1 MQQPPR
7 HTWIFFRVGGFDQVR
22 LESGADLAALGE
34 LDQKLWT
41 ALACPT
47 KGLEFDARTLALID
61 SDNDG
66 RIRAPDI
73 IAAARWATANL
84 KNPDDLLRGA
94 PTLPLAAINDEGD
107 EGRQI
112 IVSAKNILANLGK
125 PDADI
130 ITLDDTSDTAKIF
143 AQTRFNGSGI
153 VPAESAQDQNTAAL
167 ITDIIKYLGAVT
179 DRSGKPGIDQDTLD
193 RFFQALHAYADW
205 WAAGEAQP
213 GVMPLGEHTAAAY
226 AALAALRPRIDDYF
240 ARCRLAAYDSRAALA
255 LNRKTEEYAALADR
269 TLSAHAEEFAEFP
282 LAKIEAD
289 KPLPLRTGY
298 NPAWAEPLAALRTT
312 VITPLYGADK
322 ATLSAAEWEDIKS
335 RFAPYQDWQAKKG
348 GAVVEPL
355 GIARVRELIAGDG
368 RERVAALI
376 AEDRA
381 LEPAMN
387 AIVAVERLIR
397 YHRDLYVLLNNFVN
411 FRDFYSRTHKAVFQA
426 GTLYLDGRACELCV
440 RVDDPARHAVLAAQ
454 SNAYLVYLDCTRH
467 GKADKLGIV
476 AAVTNG
482 DADQLMVGRN
492 GVFYDRQGQDWDATV
507 VKIIENPIG
516 LRQAAWAPYKRMAR
530 MIGEQIEKM
539 AAAKDKVVSSKA
551 AAGIHSATAQSAA
564 ATLRRR
570 AICRHLC
577 RHRSCQRR
585 ARHGA
590 RGGDHRLSIAGV
602 VADTARLLRHPAA
615 HLRTCGGAGLAQA
628 APPQPR
634 PHPRRQRLGGQYPRQ
649 DQHPVRPYPDRAR
662 QTAAGRAALV
672 RRSVCGSAARPLVVS
687 GAVLHRRRSGGLLF
701 TEGENVARSGARGR
715 TSTSWACKGEIAAIR
730 CTCTL
735 SIANQH

>member
-7 HTWIFFRVGGFDQVR
+7 HTWTFFRVGGFDQVR

-94 PTLPLAAINDEGD
+94 PTLPLAAINSEGD

-125 PDADI
+125 PDADV
-130 ITLDDTSDTAKIF
+130 ITLDDTADTAKIF
-143 AQTRFNGSGI
+143 AQTRFNGDGI
-153 VPAESAQDQNTAAL
+153 VPAESAQDQNTTAL

-193 RFFQALHAYADW
+193 RFFQALRAYADW
-205 WAAGEAQP
+205 WAAGETQP
-213 GVMPLGEHTAAAY
+213 GVLPLGEHTAAAY

-240 ARCRLAAYDSRAALA
+240 ARCRLAAYDPRAALA
-255 LNRKTEEYAALADR
+255 LNRKTEEYAALANR

-298 NPAWAEPLAALRTT
+298 NPAWADRLAALRTT

-322 ATLSAAEWEDIKS
+322 ATLSATEWEDIKS

-551 AAGIHSATAQSAA
+551 AAGIQSATAQAEATKPAPPVPFDVARFAGIFAA
-564 ATLRRR
+564 IGLAIGALGTALAAVITGFLSLAWWQIPLALFGILLLISGPAVVLAWLKLRRR
-570 AICRHLC
+570 NLGRILDANGWAVNTRVKINIPFGHTLTVL
-577 RHRSCQRR
+577 
-585 ARHGA
+585 AKLPPGA
-590 RGGDHRLSIAGV
+590 RRSF
-602 VADTARLLRHPAA
+602 ADPYA
-615 HLRTCGGAGLAQA
+615 
-628 APPQPR
+628 
-634 PHPRRQRLGGQYPRQ
+634 
-649 DQHPVRPYPDRAR
+649 DQHHGRWLALALFFI
-662 QTAAGRAALV
+662 AAG
-672 RRSVCGSAARPLVVS
+672 
-687 GAVLHRRRSGGLLF
+687 AVAYYLLK
-701 TEGENVARSGARGR
+701 V
-715 TSTSWACKGEIAAIR
+715 KM
-730 CTCTL
+730 
-735 SIANQH
+735 

>member
-73 IAAARWATANL
+73 IAAARWATANP
-84 KNPDDLLRGA
+84 KNPDDLLRVA
-94 PTLPLAAINDEGD
+94 PTLPLAAINSEGD

-125 PDADI
+125 PDADV
-130 ITLDDTSDTAKIF
+130 ITLDDTATTAKLF
-143 AQTRFNGSGI
+143 AQQRFNGDGI
-153 VPAESAQDQNTAAL
+153 VSAASAQDQNTTAR

-205 WAAGEAQP
+205 WAAGAAQP

-226 AALAALRPRIDDYF
+226 AA
-240 ARCRLAAYDSRAALA
+240 
-255 LNRKTEEYAALADR
+255 
-269 TLSAHAEEFAEFP
+269 
-282 LAKIEAD
+282 
-289 KPLPLRTGY
+289 
-298 NPAWAEPLAALRTT
+298 LAALRTT

-355 GIARVRELIAGDG
+355 GIAR
-368 RERVAALI
+368 
-376 AEDRA
+376 
-381 LEPAMN
+381 
-387 AIVAVERLIR
+387 
-397 YHRDLYVLLNNFVN
+397 
-411 FRDFYSRTHKAVFQA
+411 
-426 GTLYLDGRACELCV
+426 V

-551 AAGIHSATAQSAA
+551 AAGIQSATAQTDAA
-564 ATLRRR
+564 KPAPPPPFDVARFAGIFAAIGLAIGALGTALAAVITGFLSLAWWQIPLAFFGILLLISGPAVVLAWLKLRRR
-570 AICRHLC
+570 NLGRILDANGWAVNTRVKINTPFGHTLTVL
-577 RHRSCQRR
+577 
-585 ARHGA
+585 AKLPPGA
-590 RGGDHRLSIAGV
+590 RRSF
-602 VADTARLLRHPAA
+602 ADPYA
-615 HLRTCGGAGLAQA
+615 
-628 APPQPR
+628 
-634 PHPRRQRLGGQYPRQ
+634 
-649 DQHPVRPYPDRAR
+649 DQHHGRWLALALFFI
-662 QTAAGRAALV
+662 AAG
-672 RRSVCGSAARPLVVS
+672 
-687 GAVLHRRRSGGLLF
+687 AVAYYLLK
-701 TEGENVARSGARGR
+701 V
-715 TSTSWACKGEIAAIR
+715 KM
-730 CTCTL
+730 
-735 SIANQH
+735 

>member
-130 ITLDDTSDTAKIF
+130 ITLDDTADTAKIF
-143 AQTRFNGSGI
+143 AQTRFIGDGI

-226 AALAALRPRIDDYF
+226 AALAALR
-240 ARCRLAAYDSRAALA
+240 
-255 LNRKTEEYAALADR
+255 
-269 TLSAHAEEFAEFP
+269 
-282 LAKIEAD
+282 
-289 KPLPLRTGY
+289 
-298 NPAWAEPLAALRTT
+298 TT

-368 RERVAALI
+368 RERVAALL

-387 AIVAVERLIR
+387 AIVAVERLIS
-397 YHRDLYVLLNNFVN
+397 YLRDLYVLLYNFVN

-426 GTLYLDGRACELCV
+426 VTLYLDGRACELCV

-482 DADQLMVGRN
+482 DADQLLAGRN
-492 GVFYDRQGQDWDATV
+492 GGFYDRHGQDWDATV

-539 AAAKDKVVSSKA
+539 AAAKDK
-551 AAGIHSATAQSAA
+551 
-564 ATLRRR
+564 
-570 AICRHLC
+570 
-577 RHRSCQRR
+577 
-585 ARHGA
+585 
-590 RGGDHRLSIAGV
+590 
-602 VADTARLLRHPAA
+602 
-615 HLRTCGGAGLAQA
+615 
-628 APPQPR
+628 
-634 PHPRRQRLGGQYPRQ
+634 
-649 DQHPVRPYPDRAR
+649 
-662 QTAAGRAALV
+662 
-672 RRSVCGSAARPLVVS
+672 
-687 GAVLHRRRSGGLLF
+687 
-701 TEGENVARSGARGR
+701 
-715 TSTSWACKGEIAAIR
+715 
-730 CTCTL
+730 
-735 SIANQH
+735 